1 MTQRFLLVLTITVTV
16 AGCGPKGV
24 KQDVLATG
32 ETSTAVART
41 VQCTEPNADGVRCD
55 RKTCK
60 KDAAS
65 DCSIFMDRCT
75 QSGHTYEGNADQG
88 TCIRGDQVG

>member
-1 MTQRFLLVLTITVTV
+1 MMRQIALITIIALGV
-16 AGCGPKGV
+16 AGCGPNGAKE
-24 KQDVLATG
+24 DVLADTK
-32 ETSTAVART
+32 TTVVAKT
-41 VQCTEPNADGVRCD
+41 VQCTEPNADGVSCN

-65 DCSIFMDRCT
+65 DCGIFMDRCT
-75 QSGHTYEGNADQG
+75 QSGHSYEGNADSG

>member
-1 MTQRFLLVLTITVTV
+1 MLKQILALTMIA
-16 AGCGPKGV
+16 AGLGACGPKKGG
-24 KQDVLATG
+24 DVLADTKV
-32 ETSTAVART
+32 TAVAKT
-41 VQCTEPNADGVRCD
+41 VQCTEPNADGVSCN

-65 DCSIFMDRCT
+65 DCGIFMDRCT
-75 QSGHTYEGNADQG
+75 QSGHSYEGDADSG

>member
-1 MTQRFLLVLTITVTV
+1 MTQQFLLVLTMTAAL
-16 AGCGPKGV
+16 AGCGPRGAKE
-24 KQDVLATG
+24 DVLADTK
-32 ETSTAVART
+32 TTVVAKT
-41 VQCTEPNADGVRCD
+41 VQCTEPNADGVRCN

-65 DCSIFMDRCT
+65 DCSVFQDRCT
-75 QSGHTYEGNADQG
+75 QSGHSYEGNADSG